1 MYYVH
6 FEKKRIKY
14 FEINFQKHKF
24 AKKRTKGS
32 DIIMFCAKPSVVLSI
47 RIWYLDDIEY
57 AKHGADRQFCLFFFP
72 NALAFARKKKAKT
85 AAAPARYQ

>member
-32 DIIMFCAKPSVVLSI
+32 DIIML
-47 RIWYLDDIEY
+47 
-57 AKHGADRQFCLFFFP
+57 
-72 NALAFARKKKAKT
+72 
-85 AAAPARYQ
+85 